1 MKEKIIPAVIAV
13 LVFCG
18 GFYAHLHT
26 DGYKFKASHLPAN
39 TYINGVDC
47 SEMSKDEAIRA
58 LTNKWN
64 SHKIVVK
71 RGGNSVATFA
81 LDKIQYDI
89 GDDIDGLIGT
99 NFYRVLKNHSGTKKK
114 EHVIKMTPLNP
125 EVLDK
130 AVLGHKFL
138 DIPYTVKTKNAY
150 VNMDNTKFRVVKEVY
165 GDNVDK
171 DKVLATIKAGIPDG
185 KFSMKFDPKK
195 YKDLPE
201 IKKGDKVLKEEI
213 KFDKKHYTQKFIYE
227 KYNGTYRIT
236 PKDIKKMRPV
246 DKDGNATINKKE
258 IEKFM
263 KDTLA
268 WKVNTQYFDR
278 KFKTTGGKT
287 IMTSGSYGYA
297 LDKKKE
303 AEQLAKDLE
312 ANKDFTRKPVY
323 AHKAY
328 YTGKGKS
335 DLGGDYV
342 EVSLGAQTLWLYKKG
357 KCIMSTSVTTGR
369 DESPTERGC
378 YYFEYKTRNA
388 TLTGPDYSNDVSYW
402 MPFNGD
408 QGCHDASWRHD
419 FGSSAYHVSGSH
431 GCVNMPTYEA
441 ARLYKEVEKGFPV
454 IVY

>member
-26 DGYKFKASHLPAN
+26 DGYKFKAAHLPAN

-47 SEMSKDEAIRA
+47 SEMTKEEAIRA
-58 LTNKWN
+58 LTGKWDEN
-64 SHKIVVK
+64 KIVVK
-71 RGGNSVATFA
+71 RGGKNVATFSLA
-81 LDKIQYDI
+81 KMQYDI
-89 GDDIDGLIGT
+89 GDKIDEFIGT
-99 NFYRVLKNHSGTKKK
+99 NFYRVLKNHSGDKKK
-114 EHVIKMTPLNP
+114 EHTIKMKLADTKAF
-125 EVLDK
+125 DK
-130 AVLGHKFL
+130 AVLEHKFL
-138 DIPYTVKTKNAY
+138 DIPYTVKTKDAY
-150 VNMDNTKFRVVKEVY
+150 VNMNNTKFKVVKEVY

-171 DKVLATIKAGIPDG
+171 DKVLNTIKAGIPDG
-185 KFSMKFDPKK
+185 KFTMKFDPKK

-201 IKKGDKVLKEEI
+201 IKKGDKVLKDEI
-213 KFDKKHYTQKFIYE
+213 KFDKKHYTQKFVYE
-227 KYNGTYRIT
+227 KFNGTYRIT

-258 IEKFM
+258 IDKFM
-263 KDTLA
+263 KNTLA

-303 AEQLAKDLE
+303 AEKLAKDLE
-312 ANKDFTRKPVY
+312 ANKDFTRKPIY
-323 AHKAY
+323 AQKPY

-335 DLGGDYV
+335 DLGGDYI
-342 EVSLGAQTLWLYKKG
+342 EVSLSSQTLWLYKKG
-357 KCIMSTSVTTGR
+357 KKVMATSVTTGQ
-369 DESPTERGC
+369 DKSPTEPGC
-378 YYFEYKTRNA
+378 YYIEYKARNA
-388 TLTGPDYSNDVSYW
+388 TLNGADYSNEVSYW

-408 QGCHDASWRHD
+408 QGCHDATWRHD
-419 FGSSAYHVSGSH
+419 FGSSAYHTSGSH
-431 GCVNMPTYEA
+431 GCVNMPYYEA
-441 ARLYKEVEKGFPV
+441 AKLYKEVEKGFPV